1 MIIKDSTKVGFKI
14 ILLPKVPKGY
24 TRWVPTK
31 IGLFFSIIFCS
42 QRINSIPRILIV
54 IFLLQGKSS
63 NHL

>member
-42 QRINSIPRILIV
+42 
-54 IFLLQGKSS
+54 
-63 NHL
+63 